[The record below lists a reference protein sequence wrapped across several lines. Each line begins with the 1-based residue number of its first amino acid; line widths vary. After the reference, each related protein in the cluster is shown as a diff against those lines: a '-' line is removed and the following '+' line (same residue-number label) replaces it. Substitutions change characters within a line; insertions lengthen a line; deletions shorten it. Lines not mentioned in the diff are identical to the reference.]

1 LHRLNAPLTLPTSIR
16 KANILLIRIKA
27 LANEVAKNLV
37 LAGVGSLTIIDH
49 DLVKDEDLGAQFFI
63 SDRDIG
69 TNRAEAAA
77 PEIQKLNPRVKLNV
91 DTDDIRQKSDLQ
103 AFLSPFDIIIATDF
117 DFPTAWRINAATRM
131 NNQAFYA
138 AGAHGLYGY
147 IFSDLV
153 QHTFSIERKRSNV
166 PTKLG
171 PETRTRSIIS
181 TTAKNDSGEIK
192 EIVTKAE
199 TYSPLVLANTSPLPG
214 DILKNRRRMKLV
226 HPLLPCF
233 RALWDFEKLYS
244 RAPNPQ
250 DQEDIRAILTI
261 ATEKN
266 KELQLPTETLTS
278 QFFRSFLQN
287 LGAELAPVTAWLGGQ
302 LAQDVINVLGK
313 REQPIQNFVFF
324 DGEEYNAPIYSL
336 HPFFDE
342 PNGNVAEAKGV
353 SNGAGA
359 SNGAAGIMVI
369 D

>member
-1 LHRLNAPLTLPTSIR
+1 LHRSKTLLTLPISIR

-49 DLVKDEDLGAQFFI
+49 EPVTEQDLGAQFFV
-63 SDRDIG
+63 SDKDVG
-69 TNRAEAAA
+69 TNRAHAAA
-77 PEIQKLNPRVKLNV
+77 PEIQKLNPRVNLHV
-91 DTDDIRQKSDLQ
+91 DTDDIRQKPDLQ
-103 AFLSPFDIIIATDF
+103 AFLSPFDIVIAADF

-138 AGAHGLYGY
+138 AGAHGMYGY

-153 QHTFSIERKRSNV
+153 KHTFSIERKRSNV

-171 PETRTRSIIS
+171 PETRTRSILS

-192 EIVTKAE
+192 EIVTKSE
-199 TYSPLVLANTSPLPG
+199 TYSPLVLANTSPLPA

-233 RALWDFEKLYS
+233 RALWDFEKRYS
-244 RAPNPQ
+244 RPTNPQ
-250 DQEDIRAILTI
+250 EQEDIKAILTI

-287 LGAELAPVTAWLGGQ
+287 LGAEIAPVTAWLGGQ

-324 DGEEYNAPIYSL
+324 DGEEYNAPVYSL

-342 PNGNVAEAKGV
+342 PNGNVAEATGIG
-353 SNGAGA
+353 NGTGA
-359 SNGAAGIMVI
+359 SNGAAPIMVI
-369 D
+369 E